1 MNPTRTHWGTL
12 VLLILTGIIAAFQ
25 VGKAAVAVPALMS
38 DLGLSLVSASWIVG
52 AYGALGTLIAL
63 PAGLLMSLLPAR
75 PTLIA
80 GLVAIGA
87 GSIAGAFMENS
98 ALLITTRVFEGCGF
112 LAVIL
117 SAPRLFRLVTTA
129 ADSQLAFVFWGT
141 YMPAGSA
148 VMMLAGPFLI
158 AAFGWQG
165 LWLINGL
172 LPLAYALIVS
182 RLDIPGADA
191 HQSSN
196 RNLFASIR
204 EGLRSGPMLVAV
216 AFGAYTLQYFA
227 LSSLLPALLVDR
239 LGLSIEAAGTI
250 SAGAVLANAVGNLFA
265 GIALR
270 MGVPL
275 WIVLLAG
282 FATSG
287 TLAFGIFNESTPI
300 TTVAFLAAGTLAITG
315 LIPASLFAAMPV
327 VAPTSAT
334 LAIALGMLTQI
345 GISGQLLGPTVLA
358 AFVERFGWPQA
369 PYFFLTVMVAGIAI
383 ALGLRF
389 AMQRKARAT

>member
-1 MNPTRTHWGTL
+1 
-12 VLLILTGIIAAFQ
+12 
-25 VGKAAVAVPALMS
+25 
-38 DLGLSLVSASWIVG
+38 
-52 AYGALGTLIAL
+52 
-63 PAGLLMSLLPAR
+63 
-75 PTLIA
+75 
-80 GLVAIGA
+80 
-87 GSIAGAFMENS
+87 MENS

-148 VMMLAGPFLI
+148 IMMLAGPFLI

-275 WIVLLAG
+275 WIVLMAG

>member
-1 MNPTRTHWGTL
+1 
-12 VLLILTGIIAAFQ
+12 
-25 VGKAAVAVPALMS
+25 
-38 DLGLSLVSASWIVG
+38 
-52 AYGALGTLIAL
+52 
-63 PAGLLMSLLPAR
+63 
-75 PTLIA
+75 
-80 GLVAIGA
+80 
-87 GSIAGAFMENS
+87 
-98 ALLITTRVFEGCGF
+98 
-112 LAVIL
+112 
-117 SAPRLFRLVTTA
+117 
-129 ADSQLAFVFWGT
+129 
-141 YMPAGSA
+141 
-148 VMMLAGPFLI
+148 MMLAGPFLI

-275 WIVLLAG
+275 WIVLMAG